1 MAIEKKEEGKADGL
15 TRVWLLLCIAAALA
29 TIVMQWGAFATEA
42 YVRQQDEQLRQ
53 ELGKKIDKVTIDENV
68 HYIELLKTMNE
79 VKVILQ
85 DKQDRQDRKEGRQ

>member
-1 MAIEKKEEGKADGL
+1 MAAEKKDEPKADGL

-29 TIVMQWGAFATEA
+29 TVVMQWGAFATES

-53 ELGKKIDKVTIDENV
+53 ELVKKIDKVTIDENM

-85 DKQDRQDRKEGRQ
+85 DKQDRQDRKEGLQ